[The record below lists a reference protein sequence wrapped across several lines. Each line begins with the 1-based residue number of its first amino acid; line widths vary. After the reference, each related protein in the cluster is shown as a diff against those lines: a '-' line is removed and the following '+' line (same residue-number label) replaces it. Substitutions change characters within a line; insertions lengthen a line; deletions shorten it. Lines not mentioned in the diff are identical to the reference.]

1 MADILA
7 VANQKGGVA
16 KTTTVHS
23 LGVASA
29 ELGRRT
35 LVVDLDPQ
43 ACLTFSLGFDP
54 DDLDR
59 SLHDVFVN
67 RDSVAEV
74 SRAVPGVPGL
84 DLLPASIVLAGSEV
98 HLLARTGR
106 EHVLERAL
114 QPVLDQYDL
123 VLIDC
128 PPSLGVLTINGLT
141 AATAVLIPL
150 QCEALSYRGVGQ
162 LLETIEDV
170 RAIANND
177 LRVRGIVATMYD
189 DRTKHALQII
199 EEVEA
204 RYGIPVLRPPVRRS
218 IRFAEAPACRKSIL
232 QHAPNSPGALAYRQ
246 LAHVIVETR
255 VVPGTAHGPSSAAT
269 DRWPSA
275 AFAESMSPRSAH

>member
-1 MADILA
+1 MTDVLA

-29 ELGRRT
+29 ELGRRV

-54 DDLDR
+54 DALDH
-59 SLHDVFVN
+59 SLHDVFV
-67 RDSVAEV
+67 RRESVSDVACP
-74 SRAVPGVPGL
+74 VPGVPGL
-84 DLLPASIVLAGSEV
+84 DLLPATIDLAGSEV
-98 HLLARTGR
+98 HLLTRTGR

-114 QPVLDQYDL
+114 EPVLDRYDL

-141 AATAVLIPL
+141 AANSVLIPL
-150 QCEALSYRGVGQ
+150 QCEALSHRGVGQ

-170 RAIANND
+170 RAFANSD
-177 LRVRGIVATMYD
+177 LTVRGIIVTMYD
-189 DRTKHALQII
+189 ERTRHSRHIM

-204 RYGIPVLRPPVRRS
+204 RYGIPVLQPPVRKS
-218 IRFAEAPACRKSIL
+218 IRFAEAPARGKSIL
-232 QHAPNSPGALAYRQ
+232 QHAPTSPGANAYRQ
-246 LAHVIVETR
+246 LARTLLEMSAVA
-255 VVPGTAHGPSSAAT
+255 GTVG
-269 DRWPSA
+269 
-275 AFAESMSPRSAH
+275 